1 MALYKCSGK
10 TFNAKE
16 DLKLLGFRWD
26 GINKCWAG
34 DVVDSKLEDVKKLAM
49 RHNFIVYKNGIIVF
63 GDEKE
68 LPESE

>member
-1 MALYKCSGK
+1 MSLYKCTGR

-16 DLKLLGFRWD
+16 GLKALGFRWD

-34 DVVDSKLEDVKKLAM
+34 ELPDTKLEEAKKLAM
-49 RHNFIVYKNGIIVF
+49 QHNFTITKNGLIVF

-68 LPESE
+68 PPDIE

>member
-16 DLKLLGFRWD
+16 GLKSLGFRWD

-34 DVVDSKLEDVKKLAM
+34 DVADTKLEEVKKLAM
-49 RHNFIVYKNGIIVF
+49 QHNFNVFKNGLIVF
-63 GDEKE
+63 GDEKD
-68 LPESE
+68 LPDIE